1 METSK
6 KTNIHRAKIT
16 ITIAR
21 VFGALAFISLVSA
34 WVTQII
40 GGSIMG
46 MNQQHFFFDSIA
58 LSLIS
63 IGNLLDALLHSKN
76 LI

>member
-6 KTNIHRAKIT
+6 TTNIHRAKIVV
-16 ITIAR
+16 TIAR
-21 VFGALAFISLVSA
+21 VFGTLALFALIFA
-34 WVTQII
+34 WITKIT
-40 GGSIMG
+40 GGSIME

-63 IGNLLDALLHSKN
+63 IGNLFDALLHFKN
-76 LI
+76 LV